1 MNTMSWQL
9 HGALADLFRDCHRPP
24 VASTH
29 AKPRKS
35 RQTREPR
42 EGSSC
47 AATFVHASAIRTTG
61 SPDRQTQENEER
73 ESQLCLCF
81 SEWHGPCRP
90 PRPPR
95 WPARS
100 PGLRHHATTPRPGS
114 CVFSGF
120 ATSTRTQAG
129 KEIFAFLNACA
140 AASHSPHLQ
149 TAFMK
154 TLSQTPSMTQIR
166 GVEHCSNQRHCT
178 LQRTASSRRL
188 LETEATR
195 FNAGAA
201 STFDPACRCLYASW
215 TPGPTCSARGN
226 ERDGCRA

>member
-1 MNTMSWQL
+1 MDLAGRLDRPAGLPGHQGGARVYGTTL
-9 HGALADLFRDCHRPP
+9 PHHGRA
-24 VASTH
+24 VV
-29 AKPRKS
+29 
-35 RQTREPR
+35 
-42 EGSSC
+42 SS
-47 AATFVHASAIRTTG
+47 VG
-61 SPDRQTQENEER
+61 Y
-73 ESQLCLCF
+73 
-81 SEWHGPCRP
+81 
-90 PRPPR
+90 
-95 WPARS
+95 
-100 PGLRHHATTPRPGS
+100 
-114 CVFSGF
+114 

-129 KEIFAFLNACA
+129 KEIFAFLNAWA

-215 TPGPTCSARGN
+215 TDMLSTRQRTRWMQGVMLLCMAML
-226 ERDGCRA
+226 